1 MTGAPWTAAEI
12 AIIKQ
17 ARAEGL
23 MVRDTTRR
31 LPGRTQFAVKQ
42 CIYLMVRNGEIPKL
56 KIGGSR
62 PHQLTNDDRR
72 RGTETKRRQ
81 TLAATG
87 IATWEEYQLY
97 RRKGFSRQELIERH
111 KGGV

>member
-1 MTGAPWTAAEI
+1 MTGAPWTEAEI
-12 AIIKQ
+12 ATIKQ

-23 MVRDTTRR
+23 YVRDITRR

-42 CIYLMVRNGEIPKL
+42 CCYLMVRNGEVPKM
-56 KIGGSR
+56 KTGGVR
-62 PHQLTNDDRR
+62 AHALTNEERL
-72 RGTETKRRQ
+72 RGAETKRRR

-111 KGGV
+111 RGGV